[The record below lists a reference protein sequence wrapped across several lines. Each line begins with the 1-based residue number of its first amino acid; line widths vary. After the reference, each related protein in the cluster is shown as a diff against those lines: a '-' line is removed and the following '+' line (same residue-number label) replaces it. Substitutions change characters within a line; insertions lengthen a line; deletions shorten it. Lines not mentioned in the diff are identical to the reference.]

1 MSYRGWLLAAGLLVS
16 GGPLGADKEVPIGA
30 WFPGMIEGETTTRDG
45 APTATDRLVWERRLA
60 STPSMPG
67 AGVGSLRT
75 PHYNQPWMDLVHA
88 KGLKVQLHSW
98 RQPEEWTE
106 SSRNYWTRT
115 FSPIRSAGRSPTATG
130 LCGMPRRIGSL
141 CGRQEATICGT
152 RSPAHVGRPGRFR
165 RCESRVNGR
174 SGPEEGRN
182 EHG

>member
-1 MSYRGWLLAAGLLVS
+1 MSYRGWLLAAGLLAS
-16 GGPLGADKEVPIGA
+16 GGPLGADKEFPIGA

-75 PHYNQPWMDLVHA
+75 PHYNQPWMDLAHA

-130 LCGMPRRIGSL
+130 LCGMPKRIGSPVRPSGGHHL
-141 CGRQEATICGT
+141 RHTISCSRGAPW
-152 RSPAHVGRPGRFR
+152 SVPAMREPGERPQW
-165 RCESRVNGR
+165 
-174 SGPEEGRN
+174 SGDREE
-182 EHG
+182 